1 MAQNGNGV
9 FTIDGVNLR
18 LWVKSLKR
26 NFSVADSENSG
37 RLQSYRMH
45 RDIIGTFYNYTL
57 DIDAERSNPA
67 DYDTFYEI
75 ISAPVEYHN
84 MVFPYGQATK
94 EFEAY
99 ITSGDDDLKINK
111 NGKEGER
118 NHWTGLSITFTAME
132 PQRRP

>member
-75 ISAPVEYHN
+75 ISAPVESHN

-99 ITSGDDDLKINK
+99 ITSGDDDYR
-111 NGKEGER
+111 NGAAEEAVMC
-118 NHWTGLSITFTAME
+118 F
-132 PQRRP
+132 